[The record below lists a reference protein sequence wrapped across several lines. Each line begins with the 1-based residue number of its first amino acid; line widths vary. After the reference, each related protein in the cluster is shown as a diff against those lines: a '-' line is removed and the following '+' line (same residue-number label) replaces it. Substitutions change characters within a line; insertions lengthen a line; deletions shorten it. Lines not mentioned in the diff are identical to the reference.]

1 MIALRYFIALTTL
14 LCCCLALECYT
25 GFKYI
30 KGRSVGTSKKT
41 CEHST
46 DYCYNA
52 TADLTQLNEISMA
65 GCSTTRCFLSH
76 NKCITQMFQGH
87 EIKFCCCNTGDLCN
101 SKFTVKLLLFLRILR
116 YSKKQ
121 SKKSR
126 IGSTLLDSD
135 PGEMYTCMYEKNKP
149 SISSADV
156 SLE

>member
-1 MIALRYFIALTTL
+1 MMALRYFIALTTL

-101 SKFTVKLLLFLRILR
+101 SKFTNLTLFE
-116 YSKKQ
+116 KAKQ
-121 SKKSR
+121 KIKDWINV
-126 IGSTLLDSD
+126 IG
-135 PGEMYTCMYEKNKP
+135 
-149 SISSADV
+149 
-156 SLE
+156 